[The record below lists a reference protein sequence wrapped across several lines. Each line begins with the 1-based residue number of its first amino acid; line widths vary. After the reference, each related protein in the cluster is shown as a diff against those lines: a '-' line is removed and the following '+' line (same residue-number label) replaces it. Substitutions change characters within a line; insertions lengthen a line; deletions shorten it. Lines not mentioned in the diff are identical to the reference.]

1 METSFTRT
9 DMLPAQPPP
18 VSQRGAVKWLREN
31 LLSTPLNIALTLLA
45 ALAIGLLAWNILP
58 WFWNS
63 VWNAGSL
70 AECRAIV
77 AASAGEGAS
86 GACWA
91 FLRPWWGAFIFGHQ
105 YPVDDRWRP
114 VMAFGLLFAALA
126 PVLFA
131 GQKRNLTIIFGV
143 VAAYLVLTLYLASA
157 PAIPFLIAMLLIAAL
172 IAVAQV
178 QPGRLLW
185 FTLLFPAMCFWLLWG
200 GSIWSPIVAMAGF
213 AVLYLVFRLASPYVG
228 LAPAAGAGFV
238 AAVLWWLFVQ
248 GWLAGVLHSIIP
260 VELLFVPSDKFGGFL
275 LAIVI
280 GVTGITFSLP
290 IGILLA
296 LGRQSDMP
304 IVKTLCVIFIE
315 TIRGVPLITLLFV
328 AAFVLGF
335 LLPPD
340 VDFDLLLRV
349 LILVTLFAAAYLAE
363 VLRGSLAALPRGQY
377 EAADALGLDYWRAQ
391 RLIIL
396 PQALK
401 ISIPAIVSSFI
412 GLFKDTTLVVIVA
425 LYEPLKGISALVR
438 ADINWKGIY
447 WEPYIFVG
455 TIFFLFCFG
464 MSRYSKYLEQKLKTD
479 HR

>member
-1 METSFTRT
+1 MAESFTRT
-9 DMLPAQPPP
+9 DMLPAQLPP
-18 VSQRGAVKWLREN
+18 VSERGAVKWVREN
-31 LLSTPLNIALTLLA
+31 LFSSPLNIILTILAL
-45 ALAIGLLAWNILP
+45 LAIGWIFISAFP
-58 WFWNS
+58 WWANS

-70 AECRAIV
+70 AECREIV
-77 AASAGEGAS
+77 AASSGEGAT

-105 YPVDDRWRP
+105 YPPVERWRP
-114 VMAFGLLFAALA
+114 VMAFGFLFAALA

-131 GQKRNLTIIFGV
+131 GQKRSLTIMLGV
-143 VAAYLVLTLYLASA
+143 VAAYLLLTLYLSAA
-157 PAIPFLIAMLLIAAL
+157 PALAFALAMLFVVGLLAI
-172 IAVAQV
+172 AQV
-178 QPGRLLW
+178 QPGKLLW
-185 FTLLFPAMCFWLLWG
+185 YTLAYPALCFWLLWG
-200 GSIWSPIVAMAGF
+200 GSVWSPVVVMAGF
-213 AVLYLVFRLASPYVG
+213 GVLYAVFRLASPYLG
-228 LAPAAGAGFV
+228 LAPAAGVGVV

-248 GWLAGVLHSIIP
+248 GWLSSLLHAAIP
-260 VELLFVPSDKFGGFL
+260 IGLLHVNSDEFGGFL
-275 LAIVI
+275 LAFVI
-280 GVTGITFSLP
+280 GITGITFSLP
-290 IGILLA
+290 IGVMLA

-335 LLPPD
+335 FLPPNA
-340 VDFDLLLRV
+340 DFDLLLRV

-412 GLFKDTTLVVIVA
+412 GLFKDTTLVTIVA
-425 LYEPLKGISALVR
+425 LYEPLKGITHLVR
-438 ADINWKGIY
+438 QDVNWKGIY

-455 TIFFLFCFG
+455 TIFFVFCFG
-464 MSRYSKYLEQKLKTD
+464 MSRYAKYLEGKLKTD

>member
-1 METSFTRT
+1 MAEGFTRT
-9 DMLPAQPPP
+9 DMLPALPPP

-31 LLSTPLNIALTLLA
+31 LLSTPFNVALTLLA
-45 ALAIGLLAWNILP
+45 ALLIGMIVWNILP

-70 AECRAIV
+70 AECREIV

-114 VMAFGLLFAALA
+114 ILAFGLLFAALA

-131 GQKRNLTIIFGV
+131 EQKRSLTIILGV
-143 VAAYLVLTLYLASA
+143 VAAFLLLTLYLASA
-157 PAIPFLIAMLLIAAL
+157 PGLAFALAILGVVALLVLAQAA
-172 IAVAQV
+172 
-178 QPGRLLW
+178 PGKLLW
-185 FTLLFPAMCFWLLWG
+185 FTLVYPALCFWLLWG
-200 GSIWSPIVAMAGF
+200 GSIWTPIVAMAGF
-213 AVLYLVFRLASPYVG
+213 GVLYAVFRLASPVIG
-228 LAPAAGAGFV
+228 LAPAAGVGVV
-238 AAVLWWLFVQ
+238 AAILWWLFAETPIVGLLQ
-248 GWLAGVLHSIIP
+248 GILPID
-260 VELLFVPSDKFGGFL
+260 LLWVASDKFGGFL

-290 IGILLA
+290 LGILLA

-335 LLPPD
+335 FLPPQA
-340 VDFDLLLRV
+340 DFDLLLRV
-349 LILVTLFAAAYLAE
+349 LILVTFFAAAYLAE

-425 LYEPLKGISALVR
+425 LYEPLKGITALVR

-455 TIFFLFCFG
+455 IIFFLFCFS